1 MLEIVIHHKLIIV
14 LPASGWAEDVSCCE
28 LSAFVEGKYRLDP
41 VCLTEEE
48 KNVIFIFFF
57 PFFCKAWSTSCK
69 RSSSSVLK
77 VRL

>member
-41 VCLTEEE
+41 VCLREEE
-48 KNVIFIFFF
+48 KKNVISIVLFLLLFFLQ
-57 PFFCKAWSTSCK
+57 SMEHQ
-69 RSSSSVLK
+69 L
-77 VRL
+77 